1 MLVSYDALPVVVRA
15 RLFMSGRSQALRLP
29 ARLRLRGSE
38 VAIEPMGQGL
48 WVQPV
53 EDPQASMGDWL
64 RAFYQDHP
72 PLPEAFLADRGD
84 DPAQE
89 RDWS

>member
-1 MLVSYDALPVVVRA
+1 MTLAAMVVKA
-15 RLFMSGRSQALRLP
+15 KLFMSGRSQALRLP
-29 ARLRLRGSE
+29 ARFRLPGSE

-53 EDPQASMGDWL
+53 GDAPASLGSWL
-64 RAFYQDHP
+64 EGFYREHP
-72 PLPEAFLADRGD
+72 ALPDGFLSDRGD
-84 DPAQE
+84 EHPQE

>member
-1 MLVSYDALPVVVRA
+1 MVARA

-29 ARLRLRGSE
+29 ARFRLRGSE

-53 EDPQASMGDWL
+53 EEAPASLGAWL
-64 RAFYQDHP
+64 ERFYEDHP
-72 PLPEAFLADRGD
+72 LLPEGFLAERGD
-84 DPAQE
+84 ASPQE
-89 RDWS
+89 REWS

>member
-1 MLVSYDALPVVVRA
+1 MTWIAMVAKA
-15 RLFMSGRSQALRLP
+15 KLFMSGRSQALRLP
-29 ARLRLRGSE
+29 ARFRLRGSE

-53 EDPQASMGDWL
+53 EEAPASLGTWL
-64 RAFYQDHP
+64 ERFYQDHP
-72 PLPEAFLADRGD
+72 LLPESFLAERGD
-84 DPAQE
+84 ASPQE

>member
-1 MLVSYDALPVVVRA
+1 MGARA
-15 RLFMSGRSQALRLP
+15 RLFMSGRSQALRLL
-29 ARLRLRGSE
+29 ARFRLCGSE

-53 EDPQASMGDWL
+53 EGSPASMGAWL
-64 RAFYQDHP
+64 ESFNSEHP
-72 PLPEAFLADRGD
+72 ALPDCFLIERGD
-84 DPAQE
+84 ASPQE

>member
-1 MLVSYDALPVVVRA
+1 MVSRA
-15 RLFMSGRSQALRLP
+15 KLFMSGRSQALRLP
-29 ARLRLRGSE
+29 ARFRLRGSE

-53 EDPQASMGDWL
+53 EDSPASMGAWL
-64 RAFYQDHP
+64 QRFYGDHP
-72 PLPEAFLADRGD
+72 ALPEDFLVDRGD
-84 DPAQE
+84 HQPQE